1 MTQREESRERRRRRR
16 GPRRGRRRAVYLL
29 PNLITSAGFMLGFWS
44 ITLSIRGEF
53 EKAALAIVL
62 ATFCDMLDGRIAR
75 ATHSQSRFGFE
86 FDSLSDLTAFGL
98 APALLMYNW
107 MLLPLGPRGW
117 LIAGLFALC
126 AALRLARFN
135 ARADEPST
143 KYFQGIASTFAGG
156 MVAVTVWFI
165 GWIGYAP
172 PFPRPLG
179 VVITSFFALLALLM
193 VSTIPYPEPEG
204 GQDRRRSRLPGAR
217 GADRVRGRRAAE
229 SRADAVRARARLR
242 ALGARWSGGWS
253 GASLA
258 ARAPRSRPE
267 PERGRAM
274 TPDQRVLIFDTT
286 LRDGEQSPGCSMNIE
301 EKLVLARQLERLGV
315 DVIEAGFP
323 IASRRRLRGRARGRR
338 SEVRRPI
345 ICALARTSNEDVDRA
360 WEALR
365 EAAHPR
371 IHVFIAT
378 SEIHMRDKLRMS
390 KERVLDEVVACGRRA
405 RARYC
410 EDVEFS
416 CEDATRSD
424 WEFLVEVCR
433 RAIEA
438 GARTLN
444 IPDTVGYTT
453 PFEYAELISHLRNRR
468 ARRRAR
474 ALLGALPRRPRAR
487 GRELAGGDPRRRAPG
502 RVHRERH
509 RRARRQHRDGRGRDG
524 AAHARRVLRAAATPA

>member
-98 APALLMYNW
+98 APALLMFNW

-165 GWIGYAP
+165 GWVGYAP

-193 VSTIPYPEPEG
+193 VSTIPYPSLKAVRIE
-204 GQDRRRSRLPGAR
+204 GAR
-217 GADRVRGRRAAE
+217 GYPALVALIVF
-229 SRADAVRARARLR
+229 AVVVLLNHEPMLFG
-242 ALGARWSGGWS
+242 LGLAYVLSGPVVWW
-253 GASLA
+253 
-258 ARAPRSRPE
+258 
-267 PERGRAM
+267 
-274 TPDQRVLIFDTT
+274 
-286 LRDGEQSPGCSMNIE
+286 
-301 EKLVLARQLERLGV
+301 LERRKPR
-315 DVIEAGFP
+315 D
-323 IASRRRLRGRARGRR
+323 ASA
-338 SEVRRPI
+338 
-345 ICALARTSNEDVDRA
+345 AL
-360 WEALR
+360 
-365 EAAHPR
+365 
-371 IHVFIAT
+371 
-378 SEIHMRDKLRMS
+378 
-390 KERVLDEVVACGRRA
+390 
-405 RARYC
+405 
-410 EDVEFS
+410 
-416 CEDATRSD
+416 
-424 WEFLVEVCR
+424 
-433 RAIEA
+433 EA
-438 GARTLN
+438 GAGTGTGH
-444 IPDTVGYTT
+444 D
-453 PFEYAELISHLRNRR
+453 A
-468 ARRRAR
+468 
-474 ALLGALPRRPRAR
+474 
-487 GRELAGGDPRRRAPG
+487 
-502 RVHRERH
+502 
-509 RRARRQHRDGRGRDG
+509 
-524 AAHARRVLRAAATPA
+524 